1 MNEFLAWFSSP
12 LGVAIA
18 WVCTVVGFVYALLQ
32 RDEKNKL
39 KIETET
45 LEAKNYELK
54 QQITTITNNSTHGN
68 QQDVKQKGTT
78 NINAG
83 VMHGDVNLNQ

>member
-18 WVCTVVGFVYALLQ
+18 WGCTVIGFIVALLQ
-32 RDEKNKL
+32 RSAKHKFKIKCEK
-39 KIETET
+39 
-45 LEAKNYELK
+45 LEAHNYELK
-54 QQITTITNNSTHGN
+54 QQIISIKNNSTHGN
-68 QQDVKQKGTT
+68 QQDVKQEGTT

-83 VMHGDVNLNQ
+83 VMNGDLNLNQ